1 MKKYG
6 LIGFPLSHTFSP
18 SYFKEKFK
26 AEGIDA
32 SYEAFELEDI
42 NGLRDLMEKHNLDG
56 VNITIPHKL
65 RVMRLMD
72 KLDPLV
78 ARAKA
83 VNTVKVVDGKLV
95 GYNTDLLGFRKSLRD
110 QLGYKRAAAIVLGT
124 GGAASAIKGA
134 LEVMGIPYLVVSRN
148 TRVGDL
154 TYQGLTKRIF
164 EQYNLIINTTPV
176 GMSPNTD
183 EFPDIP
189 YELLTEKHYVFDL
202 IYNPEKTTFL
212 AKAEAK
218 GANIQNGL
226 EMLHQQA
233 EESWKIWSKED

>member
-6 LIGFPLSHTFSP
+6 LVGFPLTHTFSP
-18 SYFKEKFK
+18 AYFKEKFE

-32 SYEAFELEDI
+32 TYEAYSLEDI
-42 NGLRDLMEKHNLDG
+42 NDLEQLIKDEKLDG
-56 VNITIPHKL
+56 LNVTIPHKQ

-72 KLDPLV
+72 NLDKLV
-78 ARAKA
+78 SRAKA
-83 VNTVKVVDGKLV
+83 VNTIKIVDGQLT

-154 TYQGLTKRIF
+154 TYKGLTKRIF

-189 YELLTEKHYVFDL
+189 YEFLNEKHYVFDL
-202 IYNPEKTTFL
+202 IYNPEKTKFL
-212 AKAEAK
+212 EKAEAQ
-218 GANIQNGL
+218 GCNIQNGM

-233 EESWKIWSKED
+233 EESWKIWSKD